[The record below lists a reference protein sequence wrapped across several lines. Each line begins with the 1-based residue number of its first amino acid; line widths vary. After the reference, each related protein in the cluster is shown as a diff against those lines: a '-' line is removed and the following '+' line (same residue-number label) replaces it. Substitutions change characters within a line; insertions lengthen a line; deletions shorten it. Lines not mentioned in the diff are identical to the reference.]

1 MSLIAAG
8 KLLLPVVLVV
18 FQQPA
23 KTQSPSWLMPAAWIP
38 QSQSQPQANPTPAAT
53 PNPQDKADINSKIQS
68 NLQSVFSG
76 DPSLQGAD
84 VSASVD
90 DVAITLTGSVQSEG
104 QHQRALALAS
114 QYAQYR
120 KIVDK
125 IGTK

>member
-1 MSLIAAG
+1 MRLITAG
-8 KLLLPVVLVV
+8 KLLLPAVLLV

-23 KTQSPSWLMPAAWIP
+23 KTQPNLLMAAAWLP
-38 QSQSQPQANPTPAAT
+38 QSQSQPQANPTPAST
-53 PNPQDKADINSKIQS
+53 PNPQDKAEVNSKIQS
-68 NLQSVFSG
+68 NLQSIFGG

-104 QHQRALALAS
+104 QHQRVLALTS

-125 IGTK
+125 IATK